1 MKTLISLF
9 TLLLTAQLSFAQSFD
24 DSLKMDQKNQVSIV
38 VDGFQTN
45 VTVNNNIRNNRL
57 VLGGIEEMKEY
68 KKRKLNFQFE
78 SMDTLVLQNGN
89 IQKIYQF
96 KVAEIA
102 FGNVLLRNFP
112 VEFEYVIATK
122 GGRSKLVSSHPTE
135 VGLGYLRLFS
145 NAQINGNILKLEDIQ
160 CEYSMNPVACNPTN
174 NGNPVGNPLA
184 SQPAVVPPT
193 TTATPVSATNQNVTV
208 RIVPCSLTTDVT
220 QIKSQVRML
229 LAAAN
234 VTIEEETNVPPPAK
248 ALNRVS
254 DGVTLRYFANDD
266 EALAKNYLGQL
277 QQQLTGFTISEEN
290 MVPYFKNPIPSYFE
304 IWIK

>member
-1 MKTLISLF
+1 MKTLVSLF
-9 TLLLTAQLSFAQSFD
+9 TLLFTAQLSFGQFFD
-24 DSLKMDQKNQVSIV
+24 DSLKMDQKKQVPIV

-45 VTVNNNIRNNRL
+45 IAVNDNIRNNRL
-57 VLGGIEEMKEY
+57 VLGGIEELKAY
-68 KKRKLNFQFE
+68 KAKKLNFQFE
-78 SMDTLVLQNGN
+78 SLDSLILQNGDV
-89 IQKIYQF
+89 QKIYQF
-96 KVAEIA
+96 KVAEIS

-112 VEFEYVIATK
+112 VEFEYVVAKKK
-122 GGRSKLVSSHPTE
+122 GGKSKLVSSHPTE

-145 NAQINGNILKLEDIQ
+145 NAQINGNMLKLEDIQ
-160 CEYSMNPVACNPTN
+160 CEYSSDPANCNPVN
-174 NGNPVGNPLA
+174 NGSPVA
-184 SQPAVVPPT
+184 RQPT
-193 TTATPVSATNQNVTV
+193 TVPQPVASPVTGASQNVTV

-220 QIKSQVRML
+220 QIKSQVRTL
-229 LAAAN
+229 FASAN

-266 EALAKNYLGQL
+266 ETLAKNYLGQL
-277 QQQLTGFTISEEN
+277 QQQLTGFTVSDEN